1 MSYPYARGKYAYGYC
16 DKTGFRYPLSD
27 LVYEVEKGIRTGLR
41 VGKDVFD
48 PDQPQNW
55 VGVIPITDPQALFD
69 PRPNGATAGRG
80 LFSWDP
86 VGDGNSAKVLGTE
99 GLTTMQIS
107 SSIGTVT
114 IKTSYQYVFNLF
126 YFGASN

>member
-1 MSYPYARGKYAYGYC
+1 MSCPYARGKYAYGYC
-16 DKTGFRYPLSD
+16 DKTGFRYPLSE
-27 LVYEVEKGIRTGLR
+27 LVYEVQKGIRTGLR

-55 VGVIPITDPQALFD
+55 LGTIPISDPQALFD

-86 VGDGNSAKVLGTE
+86 VGDGNSAQILGDQ
-99 GLTTMQIS
+99 GMQTMQIDS
-107 SSIGTVT
+107 AIGTVT
-114 IKTSYQYVFNLF
+114 IVTS
-126 YFGASN
+126 